1 MLLGER
7 REETRRSTSG
17 QTRKGEGLSGVTWAK
32 QDIFGQAGRPR
43 DLDKVLQMM
52 QAFMWCMLLDF
63 ARYLE
68 FLRSHVQCGA
78 KEKAALMANLIRY
91 G

>member
-1 MLLGER
+1 M
-7 REETRRSTSG
+7 
-17 QTRKGEGLSGVTWAK
+17 AK

-52 QAFMWCMLLDF
+52 KSWFMLLVL

-68 FLRSHVQCGA
+68 VLRSHVQCGA
-78 KEKAALMANLIRY
+78 KEKAALIANPIRY